1 MYWHAHEMLFG
12 FVTAAI
18 SGFFLT
24 AAPGWTGRAAG
35 SAASTIPLALLWL
48 AGRIA
53 MAPFIAIPLRIAS
66 FVDLSFLPALVL
78 TLALSLIRARKYQ
91 SLSLIWP
98 LGAIFLANILFH
110 LGMHGALAGGE
121 YIGLTVSIDVVTILL
136 VIIGGRLIP
145 AFTRSGLNGR
155 DIAAILQ
162 STKWVDAAAIG
173 SVVAVLVI
181 DISEPLSNTSGA
193 VALLGGLAQAL
204 RIIRWLGRSGARNPM
219 ISIFHI
225 AYAWVIVGLLLK
237 GVWLLTATSFADK
250 WIHALTVGAFGT
262 MILAVMARTSPGLIV
277 HGPNVSRKMA
287 LSYGFITAAA
297 AIRVF
302 APSLLP
308 GAYNTIVA
316 LSGMCWI
323 AAFGIF
329 LGTCML
335 VTAGSRARMR

>member
-1 MYWHAHEMLFG
+1 MLFG

-18 SGFFLT
+18 SGFLLT

-35 SAASTIPLALLWL
+35 SAASTIPMILLWL

-53 MAPFIAIPLRIAS
+53 MAPFIAIPLRVAS
-66 FVDLSFLPALVL
+66 VADLSFLPALVL
-78 TLALSLIRARKYQ
+78 TLAPALIRARKYQ
-91 SLSLIWP
+91 SLPLIWP
-98 LGAIFLANILFH
+98 LGALFLANILFH
-110 LGMHGALAGGE
+110 LGMHGALDGGE

-136 VIIGGRLIP
+136 VIVGGRLIP
-145 AFTRSGLNGR
+145 ALTRSGLNGR
-155 DIAAILQ
+155 DVIAILQ
-162 STKWVDAAAIG
+162 NTKWIDFAAIG
-173 SVVAVLVI
+173 SVIAVLVT
-181 DISEPLSNTSGA
+181 DVSMPLSAFSGA
-193 VALLGGLAQAL
+193 VALFAGLAQGV
-204 RIIRWLGRSGARNPM
+204 RIIRWLGRSGVRNPI

-225 AYAWVIVGLLLK
+225 AYAWLIVGLLLK
-237 GVWLLTATSFADK
+237 GVWLLTAASFADK

-262 MILAVMARTSPGLIV
+262 MILAVMARTSPGLIA
-277 HGPNVSRKMA
+277 HGPSVSRKMA
-287 LSYGFITAAA
+287 LSYGSITAAA

-316 LSGMCWI
+316 LSGLLWI

-335 VTAGSRARMR
+335 ATAES